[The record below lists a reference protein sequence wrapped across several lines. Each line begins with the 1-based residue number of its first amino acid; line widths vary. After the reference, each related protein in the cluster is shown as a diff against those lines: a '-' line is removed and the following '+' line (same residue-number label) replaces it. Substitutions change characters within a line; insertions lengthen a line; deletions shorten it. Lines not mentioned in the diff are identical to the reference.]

1 MKRQVFPTKAKR
13 EFLEGCRYGLPI
25 ALGYVSVSFAF
36 GILAVEK
43 GLPLWSPILIS
54 ATNFTGTG
62 QFAGADLIAAGAGLA
77 ELALTILI
85 INFRYLLMSLSLSQ
99 RIDTNL
105 GLGKRLLIACG
116 VTDEVFA
123 VAMQRER
130 TVTFAYFM
138 GLSLTAYL
146 GWLGGTT
153 LGTLAN
159 TVLPLALRSALG
171 IALYAMFIAIIV
183 PPARSSRPIALII
196 AIAVVLSCLFRYVPF
211 LQGVS
216 SGWVIII
223 AGLSAA
229 LLGAWFFPLPA
240 AEESAP

>member
-1 MKRQVFPTKAKR
+1 M
-13 EFLEGCRYGLPI
+13 
-25 ALGYVSVSFAF
+25 
-36 GILAVEK
+36 
-43 GLPLWSPILIS
+43 
-54 ATNFTGTG
+54 
-62 QFAGADLIAAGAGLA
+62 
-77 ELALTILI
+77 
-85 INFRYLLMSLSLSQ
+85 
-99 RIDTNL
+99 
-105 GLGKRLLIACG
+105 
-116 VTDEVFA
+116 
-123 VAMQRER
+123 
-130 TVTFAYFM
+130 
-138 GLSLTAYL
+138 
-146 GWLGGTT
+146 
-153 LGTLAN
+153 
-159 TVLPLALRSALG
+159 LPLALRSALG